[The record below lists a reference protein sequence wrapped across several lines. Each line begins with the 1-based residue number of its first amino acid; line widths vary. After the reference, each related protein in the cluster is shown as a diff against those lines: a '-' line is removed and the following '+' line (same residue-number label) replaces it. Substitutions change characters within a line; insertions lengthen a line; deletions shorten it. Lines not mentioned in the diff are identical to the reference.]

1 MWGMNFKNMPEYN
14 WTYGYE
20 FGLFIIALS
29 AVIPIIWFKWR
40 GWW

>member
-1 MWGMNFKNMPEYN
+1 MWGMNFKNIHEYD

-20 FGLFIIALS
+20 FGLFIIAVS
-29 AVIPIIWFKWR
+29 ALIPIIWFKWR